1 MVDIFKV
8 VAMTV
13 VTRIIKMKTNKE
25 NKHFL
30 LNNAKFFSTKNKFLK
45 LLKNSKG
52 FTLIELMI
60 TVAIVGILAAVALP
74 AYQDYVARSQ
84 VSEGLLLSSGAKPLV
99 SEYYSNNGNYPTNN
113 DVGFSGYIGSYISKT
128 ELGENGRI
136 IATFGNQVNSKL
148 TGKTVTLVPTPDQN
162 TENLTWNCISDLEQK
177 YLPITC
183 INVQSTNPGENPG
196 NGATNPDGSVNNPD
210 GTITYPNGDI
220 KQPNGDILHPDSSIT
235 HPDGSISKPDG
246 TTTYPNGDIKQ
257 PNGDILHP
265 DGSTTHVDGSISR
278 PDGTTT
284 YPNGDI
290 KQPNGNILHPDG
302 TATRPDGSK
311 VEKNGTV
318 TLTPE
323 QKIKYSDIDFFYR
336 AFNENY
342 ATYNQI
348 KGTNPSGANWYWT
361 NTMNA
366 LNQITIRYNQRA
378 AAGPLPPDY
387 PAIPVANY

>member
-1 MVDIFKV
+1 
-8 VAMTV
+8 
-13 VTRIIKMKTNKE
+13 MKTNKG
-25 NKHFL
+25 NKYFV
-30 LNNAKFFSTKNKFLK
+30 LNNANIFSTKNKFLK

-52 FTLIELMI
+52 FTLVELMI

-99 SEYYSNNGNYPTNN
+99 SEYYSNHGSYPTNN

-162 TENLTWNCISDLEQK
+162 TENLTWNCISDMEQK

-220 KQPNGDILHPDSSIT
+220 KQPNGDILHPD
-235 HPDGSISKPDG
+235 
-246 TTTYPNGDIKQ
+246 
-257 PNGDILHP
+257 
-265 DGSTTHVDGSISR
+265 GSTTHADGSISR

-323 QKIKYSDIDFFYR
+323 QKIKYSDLDFFYR

-366 LNQITIRYNQRA
+366 LNQITIRYNQQA
-378 AAGPLPPDY
+378 AAGVLPPDY